1 MYRTGTE
8 SLCRSYSERT
18 AEVFFMSRRK
28 KWRQR
33 QTIVL
38 PLSLFL
44 IAFAIFL
51 SLWWL
56 FAMTVEPNI
65 EEVGRIRAKTMVTK
79 MINKAINDQFLEEAD
94 TENLLIRQTNEK
106 GETEMIQAD
115 TKAMN
120 LLITEIS
127 KELQDE
133 YAKMQE
139 DTVKVP
145 IGALVGSEIFS
156 QTGPSV
162 EVKVLPLSVS
172 GMDFKTEFEAQG
184 INQSKYKVYI
194 TINSQVKVM
203 APASSANLDISSTVL
218 IAEAVILGGV
228 PNSYVQVPKEDILD
242 VTNE

>member
-1 MYRTGTE
+1 
-8 SLCRSYSERT
+8 
-18 AEVFFMSRRK
+18 MSRRK

-94 TENLLIRQTNEK
+94 TESLLIRQTNEK

-115 TKAMN
+115 TKEMN

-203 APASSANLDISSTVL
+203 APASSVNLDISSTVL